1 MSDANY
7 LTKEDGYIQAFPL
20 PTEEVLSH
28 HYAQK
33 YYQSPSDTNYQMS
46 YSDAETLHRNSK
58 FSLIFES
65 LKQLNVK
72 NQVNIEP
79 KSALDIGCGEGFFLT
94 ELFSRGYKVSGLD
107 YDEFACKKFNPE
119 MLPYFL
125 SGDINENLNLLV
137 SQNRLFD
144 LIYLGNVLE
153 HVQDAKK
160 LLEKARSLLAENG
173 VCVILV
179 PNDFTHFQKS
189 LLRDG
194 IVEKEY
200 FFAPP
205 EHLNYFNTNN
215 LQIFLSNQNFE
226 ILDMWTDFPIEWYLP
241 NTSSNYVA
249 NSNCGK
255 AAHNSRVY
263 IEAKINEN
271 PEAALNLWRAL
282 CCVQHGRAITA
293 IIRS

>member
-1 MSDANY
+1 MAEPRY
-7 LTKEDGYIQAFPL
+7 LKKEDGYIQAFPL
-20 PTEEVLSH
+20 PTKEVLSH

-33 YYQSPSDTNYQMS
+33 YYQSPVAANYQNS
-46 YSDAETLHRNSK
+46 YSDAETLHRKSK

-65 LKQLNVK
+65 LKQINV
-72 NQVNIEP
+72 NNRPNTESE
-79 KSALDIGCGEGFFLT
+79 SALDIGCGEGFFLT

-119 MLPYFL
+119 MLPFFQ
-125 SGDINENLNLLV
+125 SGDISENLNQLL

-153 HVQDAKK
+153 HVQDPRT
-160 LLEKARSLLAENG
+160 LLETAKGLLAENG

-179 PNDFTHFQKS
+179 PNDFTPFQKS
-189 LLRDG
+189 LLHDG
-194 IVEKEY
+194 VVEKEY

-215 LQIFLSNQNFE
+215 LRIFLSNQNFE
-226 ILDMWTDFPIEWYLP
+226 ILDMWTDYPIEWYLP
-241 NTSSNYVA
+241 NATSNYIA

-255 AAHNSRVY
+255 AAHTARVY
-263 IEAKINEN
+263 IEAKINED
-271 PEAALNLWRAL
+271 PQAALNLWRAL
-282 CCVQHGRAITA
+282 CGVEHGRAITV
-293 IIRS
+293 IVRS